1 MRFNRCQDLNC
12 ICNLVPSRTGIKFE
26 STPEPY
32 PDKQNPPHY
41 CSLKDTPREV
51 GTLND
56 FNPKVQI
63 KKWIKD
69 GGNINSAS
77 LQVLCDLFLLDNK
90 VATKFV
96 LELQL
101 MDIEKEK

>member
-1 MRFNRCQDLNC
+1 MNC

-26 STPEPY
+26 PTPEPY

-41 CSLKDTPREV
+41 CSLKDTPREG

-56 FNPKVQI
+56 FNHKVQI

-69 GGNINSAS
+69 GGNISRVIINVSDFS
-77 LQVLCDLFLLDNK
+77 DRKKKLIMIFLHWK
-90 VATKFV
+90 K
-96 LELQL
+96 
-101 MDIEKEK
+101 